1 MIVSES
7 KQCRT
12 CVYRGR
18 LHGMYS
24 CDYILFKNKRRQ
36 SEIGNCDKYKK
47 RKLKQTVK
55 RPSS

>member
-1 MIVSES
+1 MTVSES
-7 KQCRT
+7 EQCRT

-47 RKLKQTVK
+47 RKERGIK
-55 RPSS
+55 